1 MLSNYLYAISL
12 LCILLLFNS
21 VKTFI
26 KISIHESDDFKDIK
40 LFLTSLIMVNTV
52 LMFIAL
58 ILQIVG
64 PQYFETL
71 ISFRLASLLL
81 LVLILNTTLVL
92 LRRV

>member
-21 VKTFI
+21 IKTFL
-26 KISIHESDDFKDIK
+26 KISIRDSDEFKDTK

-58 ILQIVG
+58 ILQIIG

-71 ISFRLASLLL
+71 MSFRLASLLL